1 MEGVKA
7 WIVALLGVLLVSV
20 ALPAAADAQCRLCET
35 PTYAAPQDQSG
46 GETIALEIEAG
57 LDFDQLVVLGVG
69 TGSATVDPDGNRIA
83 DGAVTAI
90 SSRAMVGMVTVHG
103 EPGRRLDVTLPDR
116 IELFSTSGERLVLE
130 AIRDDLSDAPRLD
143 ARGELHFRFG
153 GRLLVD
159 GGLEGDFRGDIAI
172 SVEYL

>member
-7 WIVALLGVLLVSV
+7 WLLALVSLVFVSV
-20 ALPAAADAQCRLCET
+20 ALPASADAQCRLCET
-35 PTYAAPQDQSG
+35 PTYAPPEQSA
-46 GETIALEIEAG
+46 ERATIGLQVEAG

-69 TGSATVDPDGNRIA
+69 SGSAMIDTDGTRFA
-83 DGAVTAI
+83 EGAVTAI
-90 SSRAMVGMVTVHG
+90 SSRAMVGMVTVYG
-103 EPGRRLDVTLPDR
+103 EPGRRLQVSLPDR
-116 IELFSTSGERLVLE
+116 IELYSTSGERLVLE
-130 AIRDDLSDAPRLD
+130 AIRDDLPDSPRLD
-143 ARGELHFRFG
+143 ERGELHFRFG